1 MYQVAL
7 ELFQELAVPAFEI
20 AFVFG
25 FGSYLVRTFLDMAL
39 NGRFK
44 L

>member
-7 ELFQELAVPAFEI
+7 ELFEQLAIPAFEI
-20 AFVFG
+20 AFAFG
-25 FGSYLVRTFLDMAL
+25 LGSYLVRKFLDMAL
-39 NGRFK
+39 GRSFK

>member
-1 MYQVAL
+1 MYRVAL
-7 ELFQELAVPAFEI
+7 EVFQELAVPAFEI

-25 FGSYLVRTFLDMAL
+25 FGSYIVRTFLDMAL
-39 NGRFK
+39 GGRLK

>member
-1 MYQVAL
+1 MYRVAL
-7 ELFQELAVPAFEI
+7 ELFQELAIPAFEI

-39 NGRFK
+39 GGRFK